1 MHRFQMA
8 VSFVAL
14 GMSTALAQ
22 RAEAQV
28 LSLSANAVTATDA
41 APLARE
47 FTVSVDLAGF
57 AGAVGAQATIGYDPA
72 LLEFVELVGGD
83 EFPTLIYVSHD
94 EGAATVIFASG
105 IDPGGSAEGFTNAN
119 IARATFRTV
128 AGACADADAL
138 FFTTS
143 ILPTRVSAANG
154 NSLAFTTSTAV
165 DITSLAPFAL
175 EGLPPARTIAADAGT
190 TEGAFTTLV
199 APSATDSCGDTL
211 LISASRSDGQSLGAR
226 YPIGTTT
233 VTFSATDAAGH
244 LASGTV
250 AVSVANHQLLDATV
264 TLLGAGP
271 AGSTRAM
278 RFSAGPGVQV
288 VQVPISAGAGT
299 AIGVPVPVASEYACI
314 AAKDAGH
321 SLTRAAAASV
331 EGIRYVASFTLDQG
345 DSNDDDLVDILDYS
359 IFVTD
364 FGVASAGGSS
374 NFTDDLVVNSA
385 DFSFIA
391 INYLGIGDTCGA
403 LHGGTPRQAISV
415 RELRRLGL
423 GHLVIADLDGNGVVD
438 AADIAWFAEHGAVRK
453 PAANPTPVVDEHP
466 VATSQRP

>member
-8 VSFVAL
+8 VLFVAF
-14 GMSTALAQ
+14 GMSTALAH
-22 RAEAQV
+22 RAESQV
-28 LSLSANAVTATDA
+28 LSLSANTVTATDA

-94 EGAATVIFASG
+94 DVAATVIFASG
-105 IDPGGSAEGFTNAN
+105 IDPGGSADGFTDAN

-128 AGACADADAL
+128 AGACADTSAV

-154 NSLAFTTSTAV
+154 TSLAFTTSTAV

-175 EGLPPARTIAADAGT
+175 DGLPPARSIAADAGT
-190 TEGAFTTLV
+190 TEGAFSPLV
-199 APSATDSCGDTL
+199 APTATDSCGNALPVST
-211 LISASRSDGQSLGAR
+211 SRSDGQPLEAR

-244 LASGTV
+244 VASGSVSVTV
-250 AVSVANHQLLDATV
+250 ADHQLLDASV
-264 TLLGAGP
+264 TLVGAGH
-271 AGSTRAM
+271 AGSTRSM
-278 RFSAGPGVQV
+278 RFSAGSGVQV
-288 VQVPISAGAGT
+288 VQVPIIAGAGAAT
-299 AIGVPVPVASEYACI
+299 GIQVPVAAGYACI

-321 SLTRAAAASV
+321 SLTHSTAASV
-331 EGIRYVASFTLDQG
+331 EGVRYTASFTLDQG

-359 IFVTD
+359 IFVSD
-364 FGVASAGGSS
+364 FGLASPGGSS
-374 NFTDDLVVNSA
+374 NFDDDFVVNSA

-391 INYLGIGDTCGA
+391 INYLGTGDSCGA
-403 LHGGTPRQAISV
+403 FTGAAPRQSISV
-415 RELRRLGL
+415 RELRRLG
-423 GHLVIADLDGNGVVD
+423 
-438 AADIAWFAEHGAVRK
+438 
-453 PAANPTPVVDEHP
+453 
-466 VATSQRP
+466 